1 MRDLDVAKQTLVRE
15 NLSLVIVKNGK
26 IIFKSNLHGIIG
38 LLQAIDNLGKQLN
51 SASIADKIVGKAAAL
66 LMVYSHVSS
75 VYATL
80 MSNDGLMV
88 LRKNNVEVEY
98 DGLTPRI
105 MNRRGDDICPFEKIS
120 LTTRSPE
127 EAYVKLKNY
136 AKKTYMRRLST
147 AHK

>member
-1 MRDLDVAKQTLVRE
+1 MRDLDVAKQTLMRE

-80 MSNDGLMV
+80 VSNDGLMV
-88 LRKNNVEVEY
+88 LRKNNVKVEY
-98 DGLTPRI
+98 DDLTPRI

-120 LTTRSPE
+120 LTARSPE
-127 EAYVKLKNY
+127 EAYMKLKNY
-136 AKKTYMRRLST
+136 AKKLNLI
-147 AHK
+147 